1 MSSQLMEMSTDC
13 FFIFDIFFIVVY
25 VCIFLKN
32 FVMESC
38 LGKTE
43 NKGKISDENYRK
55 EDCIKSVFR

>member
-32 FVMESC
+32 FGMESC
-38 LGKTE
+38 PE
-43 NKGKISDENYRK
+43 R
-55 EDCIKSVFR
+55 

>member
-32 FVMESC
+32 FVMIC
-38 LGKTE
+38 ILMRLIYE
-43 NKGKISDENYRK
+43 NR
-55 EDCIKSVFR
+55 

>member
-13 FFIFDIFFIVVY
+13 FFIFDIFF
-25 VCIFLKN
+25 LKN

-38 LGKTE
+38 LGKIE